1 MRITPV
7 HILTNRRGDSAVIK
21 YVNYGNAVV
30 LQFIDMDVAT
40 ATVQG

>member
-1 MRITPV
+1 MSHAGMGIAPV

-30 LQFIDMDVAT
+30 L
-40 ATVQG
+40 